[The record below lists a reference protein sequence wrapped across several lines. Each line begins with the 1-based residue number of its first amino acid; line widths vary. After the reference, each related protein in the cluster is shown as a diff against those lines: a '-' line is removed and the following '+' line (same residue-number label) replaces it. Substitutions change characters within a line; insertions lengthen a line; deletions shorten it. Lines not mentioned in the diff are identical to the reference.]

1 MSSIS
6 SHQKNVIT
14 VQFKPILLFDRNLFV
29 LNQSHELNLKITY
42 IGHFSLIWGFFFP
55 SLAALQFRAGK
66 VFFLFEVFTLQ
77 KSDITK
83 VRGLDYTT
91 LFAMELDVREWITRK
106 KPESPQTPNKYFFQR
121 YKQQKWTKK
130 KLLSWQV
137 FKNHNIMIA
146 IRYNLLP
153 LFLSVPPFVY
163 GLLVCS
169 LN

>member
-130 KLLSWQV
+130 KNCWADKFSKTTISWLQSVTIFSHYFYPCHLLYMV
-137 FKNHNIMIA
+137 C
-146 IRYNLLP
+146 
-153 LFLSVPPFVY
+153 LFVL
-163 GLLVCS
+163 
-169 LN
+169 